1 MTKRNQL
8 TARDIGKKSRQ
19 PGRIS
24 DGNGLYLNTSKTL
37 TQSWLFRYT
46 LFGKASWV
54 GLGSTK
60 DLSLAEAR
68 QAAIDTNI
76 AIREG
81 RNPKESGS
89 MTFTKAS
96 AEYITSHSPAWKNAK
111 HKQQWENTLKTY
123 ADPVIGRIP
132 VDEITLDR
140 VLAVLTPIWYTKTE
154 TASRVRMRIENILAW
169 ATVKGYRQGFNP
181 AVWRG
186 NLDAVLPPRSKIQQ
200 VKHFAAIPYTELPQ
214 LYSTLVQSNS
224 ISALALCFTILTAA
238 RSGEVRKARW
248 DEIQDDVWIIPPE
261 RMKAGKEHCVPLSK
275 QALRILKRV
284 KRQDDFIFVG
294 PSSGKPLSDSTM
306 SKYLKSHCSGITVH
320 GFRST
325 FRDWVAEETDY
336 PNHVAE
342 MALAHTIKNQVEA
355 AYRRGTLLHKR
366 KSLMQDWSAYISN
379 SAKASL
385 ELVTA

>member
-1 MTKRNQL
+1 MLSATIHCINVQNNVQNFVENMTKRNQL

-19 PGRIS
+19 PGRVS
-24 DGNGLYLNTSKTL
+24 DGNGLYLNTSKAL
-37 TQSWLFRYT
+37 TQSWVFRYT
-46 LFGKASWV
+46 LFGKGCWL

-60 DLSLAEAR
+60 DVSLAQAR
-68 QAAIDTNI
+68 QAAIDTNL
-76 AIREG
+76 ALREG

-186 NLDAVLPPRSKIQQ
+186 NLDAVLRYDGKAVTYFGNEP
-200 VKHFAAIPYTELPQ
+200 
-214 LYSTLVQSNS
+214 SN
-224 ISALALCFTILTAA
+224 T
-238 RSGEVRKARW
+238 K
-248 DEIQDDVWIIPPE
+248 
-261 RMKAGKEHCVPLSK
+261 
-275 QALRILKRV
+275 
-284 KRQDDFIFVG
+284 
-294 PSSGKPLSDSTM
+294 
-306 SKYLKSHCSGITVH
+306 
-320 GFRST
+320 
-325 FRDWVAEETDY
+325 
-336 PNHVAE
+336 
-342 MALAHTIKNQVEA
+342 
-355 AYRRGTLLHKR
+355 
-366 KSLMQDWSAYISN
+366 
-379 SAKASL
+379 
-385 ELVTA
+385 